1 MDRIIKVAVDAMGG
15 DNAPEQVVKGAVEAV
30 AAEPRVKIYL
40 CGKEPLIREELAKY
54 SYDQDRIE
62 IVHCSEVIET
72 AEPPVNAVRKKK
84 DSSLVK
90 AMYLVKDGECDALVT
105 AGSTGAF
112 LVGGQVIVG
121 RIRGIERPPLA
132 TVIPTTK
139 GISFLLDCG
148 ANVDA
153 KPTAIVQFAQM
164 GAIYAEDFLGI
175 KNPTVG
181 IVNIGAEEEKGN
193 ALVKETFPLLKEAKG
208 INFIGSCEARDVP
221 LGGADVV
228 VAEAFTGNVVLKMM
242 EGMAGALIKMIK
254 KGLTS
259 TFISKI
265 GALLSKK
272 ALKKTLKTFD
282 TESYGGAPLLGCN
295 GLLVKTHGSSSSVAI
310 RNSIFQCVK
319 FTDLDINGKIKA
331 RLLADESKEEASDN
345 QSI

>member
-181 IVNIGAEEEKGN
+181 IVNIGAEEEKVN

>member
-54 SYDQDRIE
+54 SYDQDRIK